1 MPKPWTVKAVPVVLL
16 LLAAGFAF
24 DAVTIVHVA
33 ANTQEVFALAAT
45 KDESMTGS
53 LAVLVTWAVGACS
66 LVVVVGTA
74 VLLTFAV
81 LGLLE
86 GRRSGWVMAL
96 VGVVPHVLYT
106 TASLPRVGWR
116 DRAALDPNDLSA
128 YFDPATTPGPVRF
141 ADLAAVPFGFAGA
154 VAALVLL
161 LLPATRRWVGGGSAE
176 PEEVG
181 GGLAHGLVLGERVPA
196 TEVGE
201 AAGVVGDGTGDGD
214 DRRGG

>member
-1 MPKPWTVKAVPVVLL
+1 MPEPWTVKAVPAVLL
-16 LLAAGFAF
+16 LLATGFAF
-24 DAVTIVHVA
+24 DAVTIVHEY
-33 ANTQEVFALAAT
+33 ANADEVFALAAA

-53 LAVLVTWAVGACS
+53 LAVMITWMIGACS
-66 LVVVVGTA
+66 LVVMAGTA
-74 VLLTFAV
+74 LLLTFAV

-106 TASLPRVGWR
+106 AASLPRVGWR

-128 YFDPATTPGPVRF
+128 YFDPATTPAFVRF
-141 ADLAAVPFGFAGA
+141 ADVAAVPFGFTGA

-161 LLPATRRWVGGGSAE
+161 LLPATRRWVDRRSAG
-176 PEEVG
+176 PEEVVG
-181 GGLAHGLVLGERVPA
+181 GFAHGLVLDEGAPA
-196 TEVGE
+196 TEVRE
-201 AAGVVGDGTGDGD
+201 SAGVVGDGSGEGD

>member
-1 MPKPWTVKAVPVVLL
+1 MPMPWTVKAVPVVLL
-16 LLAAGFAF
+16 LLAAGFVL
-24 DAVTIVHVA
+24 DAVTIVHEVA
-33 ANTQEVFALAAT
+33 NADEVFALAAT
-45 KDESMTGS
+45 KDQSMTGS
-53 LAVLVTWAVGACS
+53 LAVVVTWAIGACS
-66 LVVVVGTA
+66 LVVMVGTA

-128 YFDPATTPGPVRF
+128 YFDPATTPGLVRF
-141 ADLAAVPFGFAGA
+141 ADVAAVPFGFAGA

-161 LLPATRRWVGGGSAE
+161 LLPATRRWAGGRSAE
-176 PEEVG
+176 PEDVD
-181 GGLAHGLVLGERVPA
+181 GGLAHGSVLGQGVP
-196 TEVGE
+196 
-201 AAGVVGDGTGDGD
+201 AAGVREPTAVVGESD